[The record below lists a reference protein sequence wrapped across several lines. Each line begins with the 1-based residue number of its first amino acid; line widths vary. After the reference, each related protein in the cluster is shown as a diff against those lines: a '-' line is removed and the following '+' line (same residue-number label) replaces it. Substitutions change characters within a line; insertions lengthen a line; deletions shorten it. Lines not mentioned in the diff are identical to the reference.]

1 MRSLRLLFP
10 ILLMLTVAF
19 QSCTIEKRHYT
30 KGYHIQRNGQ
40 LAEKSR
46 ASKTDRIAHEQSAQ
60 KSDATQPSDTLLP
73 PHNEPII
80 PVAATSSAASNLA
93 TPKTKDTEV
102 DIRRNGAPSA
112 RIQKTWKNTFQ
123 SRRPALPDDALGSK
137 EEEKRYSALAIA
149 SIIITVM
156 AIFTYLLAILVISGW
171 AALGYA
177 ILSILLALVAFV
189 VGMIAILLDSKTE
202 RTIPILFYPFFGIVA
217 LVALITLLA
226 FLLSLI

>member
-1 MRSLRLLFP
+1 MRSLRLSFS
-10 ILLMLTVAF
+10 ILLMLTLAF

-46 ASKTDRIAHEQSAQ
+46 ASKTDRVAHEQSDQ
-60 KSDATQPSDTLLP
+60 ISDATQPSDTLLP
-73 PHNEPII
+73 PRNEPIS
-80 PVAATSSAASNLA
+80 PVAATTSTPSSLA

-102 DIRRNGAPSA
+102 IVRRNGAPSA
-112 RIQKTWKNTFQ
+112 HIQKAWKNAFQ

-149 SIIITVM
+149 SIIITVI
-156 AIFTYLLAILVISGW
+156 AIFTYFLTILVISGW

-226 FLLSLI
+226 LLFSLI